1 MPKIQLQKHT
11 LNLRAGDYAAIS
23 EAFDAKGWP
32 ASRVI
37 QTLVSNFVDR
47 NLNREIPAE
56 TFESL
61 KGVDING
68 E

>member
-1 MPKIQLQKHT
+1 MPKMKLQKHT

-23 EAFDAKGWP
+23 EAFDSKGWP

-47 NLNREIPAE
+47 NLNREIPDE
-56 TFESL
+56 TLEEL
-61 KGVDING
+61 KGVDLDG
-68 E
+68 